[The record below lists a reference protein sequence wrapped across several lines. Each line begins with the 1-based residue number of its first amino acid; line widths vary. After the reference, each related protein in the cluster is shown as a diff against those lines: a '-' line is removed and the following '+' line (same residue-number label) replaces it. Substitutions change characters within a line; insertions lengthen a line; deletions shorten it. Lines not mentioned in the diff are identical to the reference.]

1 MTYWDFKDLTG
12 GTASDKILHDKAF
25 NIGKNSKYDRY
36 QGGLTSMVY
45 KVFHKKTS
53 GRDIKIENTSN
64 KKIAEELHKP
74 IIRNFF
80 LKKVCLSLIS
90 NIWSGDVTDMQ
101 LKSKFN
107 KGIRFLLCVIDIF
120 SKCEWVIL
128 LEDKKVLQLLMLF
141 KKC

>member
-1 MTYWDFKDLTG
+1 
-12 GTASDKILHDKAF
+12 
-25 NIGKNSKYDRY
+25 
-36 QGGLTSMVY
+36 MVY

-90 NIWSGDVTDMQ
+90 NIWSADVTDMQ
-101 LKSKFN
+101 LKSNFN
-107 KGIRFLLCVIDIF
+107 NGIRFLLCVIDIF